1 MNAKVIVACLLV
13 AATAVSALDWAVLVA
28 GSNTYGN
35 YRHQSDICHAF
46 QIVKKGG
53 IPAERII
60 VMQYDD
66 IASNRQNPYPGQI
79 FNKPTPAGTPGV
91 DVYAGCQK
99 DYVGSAVTATNV
111 INVLTGNGEAMRG
124 IGNGKVLKS
133 GPNDNVFFFYSD
145 HGTVGEVEMPSGG
158 PLYATKF
165 VAAIQLMHSRN
176 MYNKMVVYI
185 ESCESGSMF
194 NNVLPKNINVYATS
208 ASSPDESSWGCY
220 CPPQDKVNGKSIG
233 SCLGDLY
240 SVNWMED
247 TDKFGMSR
255 TLQDQFLAVQKL
267 TTQSKVMQWGD
278 VSWTN
283 MTVGHFQGEPS
294 LTREEAIPEET
305 QEVSGAEPAVY
316 SADELRSMSAVKT
329 YDIPMHLAYYQYLR
343 DEGKDMLANHAL
355 LQELT
360 TELNMRM
367 ATDKLFMTMTA
378 NLAGANA
385 NEALVGRNT
394 APVNWTCLNIAKRA
408 YELNCGQFT
417 DYARKY
423 VRVLNN
429 LCLMNLPVAAIEGQL
444 AAMCPLK
451 F

>member
-1 MNAKVIVACLLV
+1 LAIIGHAQ
-13 AATAVSALDWAVLVA
+13 ALNWAVLVA

-35 YRHQSDICHAF
+35 YRHQSDVCHAY
-46 QIVKKGG
+46 QIAAKNG

-60 VMQYDD
+60 VMQFDD
-66 IASNRQNPYPGQI
+66 IANNRQNPYPGQI
-79 FNKPTPAGTPGV
+79 FNKPTAAGTPGV
-91 DVYAGCQK
+91 DVYKGCQK
-99 DYVGSAVTATNV
+99 DYVGATVTATNV
-111 INVLTGNGEAMRG
+111 INVLTGNAQAMQG
-124 IGNGKVLKS
+124 IGNGKVLTS

-145 HGTVGEVEMPSGG
+145 HGTVGEVEMPSGS

-165 VAAIQLMHSRN
+165 VQAIQLMHQRN

-194 NNVLPKNINVYATS
+194 NNLLPKNIGVYATS

-255 TLQDQFLAVQKL
+255 TLQDQFVAVAKL

-278 VSWTN
+278 VTFTN
-283 MTVGHFQGEPS
+283 MTVGQFQGQTTLAAEP
-294 LTREEAIPEET
+294 AIEYT
-305 QEVSGAEPAVY
+305 GAEPSHY
-316 SADELRSMSAVKT
+316 SPDELRSMSAVST

-343 DEGKDMLANHAL
+343 HDGKDMVSNHAL
-355 LQELT
+355 LADLMIELQA
-360 TELNMRM
+360 RM
-367 ATDKLFMTMTA
+367 DADRLAITLAKT
-378 NLAGANA
+378 LAGARYESVMNA
-385 NEALVGRNT
+385 RMGAAE
-394 APVNWTCLNIAKRA
+394 VNWQCLSAAKTAYLTTCG
-408 YELNCGQFT
+408 EFT

-423 VRVLNN
+423 VRVFNN
-429 LCLMNLPVAAIEGQL
+429 LCNTEGVSVSALVGEITNL
-444 AAMCPLK
+444 CRK
-451 F
+451 

>member
-1 MNAKVIVACLLV
+1 MKAAIIAVALL
-13 AATAVSALDWAVLVA
+13 AIIGHAQALNWAVLVA

-35 YRHQSDICHAF
+35 YRHQSDVCHAF
-46 QIVKKGG
+46 QIASKNG

-66 IASNRQNPYPGQI
+66 IANNRQNPFPGKI

-99 DYVGSAVTATNV
+99 DYVGAAVTATNV
-111 INVLTGNGEAMRG
+111 INVLTGNAEAMKNVPG
-124 IGNGKVLKS
+124 GNGKVLQS

-145 HGTVGEVEMPSGG
+145 HGTVGEVEMPTGS

-165 VAAIQLMHSRN
+165 VQAIQLMHQRN

-194 NNVLPKNINVYATS
+194 NNLLPKNINVYATS
-208 ASSPDESSWGCY
+208 ASSPTESSWGCY

-247 TDKFGMSR
+247 TDKFGMAR
-255 TLQDQFLAVQKL
+255 TLQDQFAAVAKL

-278 VSWTN
+278 VSFTN
-283 MTVGHFQGEPS
+283 MTVGQFQGQTTLAVEPAV
-294 LTREEAIPEET
+294 EY
-305 QEVSGAEPAVY
+305 SGAEPAHY
-316 SADELRSMSAVKT
+316 SADELRSMSAVST

-343 DEGKDMLANHAL
+343 HDGQDMVSNHAMLADLMAE
-355 LQELT
+355 LQ
-360 TELNMRM
+360 MRM
-367 ATDKLFMTMTA
+367 NTDRFAITLAKTFVGSRFESVM
-378 NLAGANA
+378 NDRAGAA
-385 NEALVGRNT
+385 D
-394 APVNWTCLNIAKRA
+394 VNWQCLSAAKQA
-408 YELNCGQFT
+408 YRDSCGEFT

-423 VRVLNN
+423 VRVFNN
-429 LCLMNLPVAAIEGQL
+429 LCNAQGVSVQALTSEIT
-444 AAMCPLK
+444 AMCK
-451 F
+451 AQ

>member
-1 MNAKVIVACLLV
+1 VLCALLSVAYAGNHWV
-13 AATAVSALDWAVLVA
+13 VLVA
-28 GSNTYGN
+28 GSNTWGN

-46 QIVKKGG
+46 QIVSKGG

-60 VMQYDD
+60 VMQFDD
-66 IASNRQNPYPGQI
+66 LANNRANPYPGQI

-91 DVYAGCQK
+91 DVYKGCQK
-99 DYVGSAVTATNV
+99 DYVGATVTATNV
-111 INVLTGNGEAMRG
+111 INVLTGNSEAMRG
-124 IGNGKVLKS
+124 IGNGKVLQS

-158 PLYATKF
+158 PLYASKF
-165 VAAIQLMHSRN
+165 TAALQLMNSRH

-194 NNVLPKNINVYATS
+194 NNLLPKNINVYATS
-208 ASSPDESSWGCY
+208 ASSPTESSWGCY

-247 TDKFGMSR
+247 TDNFGLTR

-267 TTQSKVMQWGD
+267 TTMSKVMQWGD
-278 VSWTN
+278 LAWTN
-283 MTVGHFQGEPS
+283 MTLAHFQGEPS
-294 LTREEAIPEET
+294 LIAPAVVEEPVREY
-305 QEVSGAEPAVY
+305 SGAEPSVY
-316 SADELRSMSAVKT
+316 SADELREMSAVST
-329 YDIPMHLAYYQYLR
+329 YDIPMHLAYYSYLR
-343 DEGKDMLANHAL
+343 NDGTDMTSNHAA
-355 LQELT
+355 LQELLA
-360 TELNMRM
+360 ELNMR
-367 ATDKLFMTMTA
+367 AAVDKMFMQMTS

-385 NEALVGRNT
+385 ETMLTGRNA
-394 APVNWTCLNIAKRA
+394 APVNWDCLNIAKRA
-408 YELNCGQFT
+408 YTIHCGEHT
-417 DYARKY
+417 DYSRKY

-429 LCLMNLPVAAIEGQL
+429 LCLAGVSVAAIEGQL
-444 AAMCPLK
+444 SAMCPLK